1 MKKDIQVICKGKDH
15 YIYREIDILHT
26 RIIKAEPENILLDS
40 NYLIIKSSRLGDSL
54 NITINVS
61 IYSCI

>member
-26 RIIKAEPENILLDS
+26 RIIKEEPENILLDS
-40 NYLIIKSSRLGDSL
+40 NYLIIK
-54 NITINVS
+54 
-61 IYSCI
+61 